1 LLPAGYPVPAW
12 RAVSDRGDKFRE
24 YQEKIRGKVSVP
36 FDAGSGDIT
45 AAEREHRATKPP
57 KVKAPGSTHTTASP
71 LTAEVLVD
79 AMAAWLYQEVTMKF
93 SLTREV
99 CEQAQHQANRG
110 LLDQYRVKTA
120 ATSFNGLVQELRPA
134 DSFTDT
140 PTVINT
146 YAGWLLEILLA
157 LRQEPV
163 WIYQAIG
170 AIRGRAMQ
178 LEEKARYDKWA
189 ATLANG
195 SLRDSLGA

>member
-1 LLPAGYPVPAW
+1 
-12 RAVSDRGDKFRE
+12 VSDRADRFKE
-24 YQEKIRGKVSVP
+24 YQEKNRGKIVDPSNISP
-36 FDAGSGDIT
+36 DKSIRE
-45 AAEREHRATKPP
+45 ERAHQVTTPP
-57 KVKAPGSTHTTASP
+57 KVKTPRRYTHRRQP

-178 LEEKARYDKWA
+178 LEEKTRYDKWA

>member
-1 LLPAGYPVPAW
+1 
-12 RAVSDRGDKFRE
+12 
-24 YQEKIRGKVSVP
+24 
-36 FDAGSGDIT
+36 
-45 AAEREHRATKPP
+45 
-57 KVKAPGSTHTTASP
+57 
-71 LTAEVLVD
+71 
-79 AMAAWLYQEVTMKF
+79 MAAWLYREVTMKF

-110 LLDQYRVKTA
+110 LLDQYRIKTT
-120 ATSFNGLVQELRPA
+120 ATSFNGLVQELRPTG
-134 DSFTDT
+134 SFTDT

-146 YAGWLLEILLA
+146 YTGWLLEILLA
-157 LRQEPV
+157 LRQEPG

-195 SLRDSLGA
+195 SLCDSLSA

>member
-1 LLPAGYPVPAW
+1 MGWYKSYVRRIPSRTL
-12 RAVSDRGDKFRE
+12 
-24 YQEKIRGKVSVP
+24 
-36 FDAGSGDIT
+36 
-45 AAEREHRATKPP
+45 
-57 KVKAPGSTHTTASP
+57 
-71 LTAEVLVD
+71 
-79 AMAAWLYQEVTMKF
+79 
-93 SLTREV
+93 
-99 CEQAQHQANRG
+99 
-110 LLDQYRVKTA
+110 
-120 ATSFNGLVQELRPA
+120 
-134 DSFTDT
+134 